1 MFISTENVSL
11 YMGVSQPLLESILF
25 LKYKSSF
32 EITISWNLRL
42 RLKLR
47 LIVHL
52 VDFTVLVTLFCLKKD
67 IRNQCRRGGF
77 WSCFFC
83 FVVFYLVVVLKGVC
97 DFVVCCVLLTYLQFI
112 VLNPAACQLSSFRRR
127 KNFGFCFLIFVLA
140 YLSEPKLRVVNYHVI
155 IKKE

>member
-67 IRNQCRRGGF
+67 IRNQCRF
-77 WSCFFC
+77 LILFFC

-97 DFVVCCVLLTYLQFI
+97 DFVVCFVLLTYLQCYCFKPSSLSI
-112 VLNPAACQLSSFRRR
+112 VIFQKKKKFWFLF
-127 KNFGFCFLIFVLA
+127 FDFCFGLFV
-140 YLSEPKLRVVNYHVI
+140 RT
-155 IKKE
+155 

>member
-11 YMGVSQPLLESILF
+11 YMGVSKPLLESILF
-25 LKYKSSF
+25 LKYKASF
-32 EITISWNLRL
+32 EITISWSLRL

-97 DFVVCCVLLTYLQFI
+97 DFVVCFVLLTYLQCYCFKPSSLSI
-112 VLNPAACQLSSFRRR
+112 VIFQKKKKFWFLF
-127 KNFGFCFLIFVLA
+127 FDFCFGLFV
-140 YLSEPKLRVVNYHVI
+140 RT
-155 IKKE
+155 

>member
-32 EITISWNLRL
+32 EITISWNFRL

-97 DFVVCCVLLTYLQFI
+97 DFVACFVLLTNLQCYCFKPSSLSI
-112 VLNPAACQLSSFRRR
+112 VIFQKKKKFWFLF
-127 KNFGFCFLIFVLA
+127 FDFCFGLFV
-140 YLSEPKLRVVNYHVI
+140 RT
-155 IKKE
+155 

>member
-97 DFVVCCVLLTYLQFI
+97 DFVVCFVLLTYLQCYCFKPSSLSI
-112 VLNPAACQLSSFRRR
+112 VIFQKKKKCWFLF
-127 KNFGFCFLIFVLA
+127 FDFCFCLFV
-140 YLSEPKLRVVNYHVI
+140 RT
-155 IKKE
+155 

>member
-52 VDFTVLVTLFCLKKD
+52 VDFTVLLTLFCLKKD

-97 DFVVCCVLLTYLQFI
+97 DFVVCFVLLTNLQCYCFKPSSLSI
-112 VLNPAACQLSSFRRR
+112 VIFQKKKKILFSF
-127 KNFGFCFLIFVLA
+127 FDFCFGLFV
-140 YLSEPKLRVVNYHVI
+140 RT
-155 IKKE
+155 

>member
-32 EITISWNLRL
+32 KITISWNLRL

-47 LIVHL
+47 LIENL

-97 DFVVCCVLLTYLQFI
+97 DFVVCFVLLTYLQCYCFKPSSLSI
-112 VLNPAACQLSSFRRR
+112 VIFQKKKKFWFLF
-127 KNFGFCFLIFVLA
+127 FDFCFGLFV
-140 YLSEPKLRVVNYHVI
+140 RT
-155 IKKE
+155 

>member
-32 EITISWNLRL
+32 KITISWNLRL

-47 LIVHL
+47 LIENL

-97 DFVVCCVLLTYLQFI
+97 DFVVCFVLLTYLQCYYFKPSSLSI
-112 VLNPAACQLSSFRRR
+112 VIFQKKKKFWFLF
-127 KNFGFCFLIFVLA
+127 FDFCFGLFV
-140 YLSEPKLRVVNYHVI
+140 RT
-155 IKKE
+155 

>member
-52 VDFTVLVTLFCLKKD
+52 VDFTLLVTLFCLKKD

-97 DFVVCCVLLTYLQFI
+97 DFVVCFVLLTYLQCYCFKPSSLSI
-112 VLNPAACQLSSFRRR
+112 VIFQKKKKFWFLF
-127 KNFGFCFLIFVLA
+127 FDFCFGLFV
-140 YLSEPKLRVVNYHVI
+140 RT
-155 IKKE
+155 

>member
-83 FVVFYLVVVLKGVC
+83 FFVFYLVVVLKGVC
-97 DFVVCCVLLTYLQFI
+97 DFVVCFVLLTYLQCYCFKPSSLSI
-112 VLNPAACQLSSFRRR
+112 VIFQKKKKFWFLF
-127 KNFGFCFLIFVLA
+127 FDFCFGLFV
-140 YLSEPKLRVVNYHVI
+140 RT
-155 IKKE
+155 

>member
-77 WSCFFC
+77 WSCFF
-83 FVVFYLVVVLKGVC
+83 VLLFFIWWLFWRVC
-97 DFVVCCVLLTYLQFI
+97 DFVVCFVLLTYLQFI

-127 KNFGFCFLIFVLA
+127 KHFGFCFLIFVLA

>member
-97 DFVVCCVLLTYLQFI
+97 DFVVCFVLLTYLQCYCFKPSSLSI
-112 VLNPAACQLSSFRRR
+112 VIFQKKKKFWFLF
-127 KNFGFCFLIFVLA
+127 FGLFV
-140 YLSEPKLRVVNYHVI
+140 RT
-155 IKKE
+155 

>member
-52 VDFTVLVTLFCLKKD
+52 VDFTVLLTLFCLKKD

-77 WSCFFC
+77 WSCFFW

-97 DFVVCCVLLTYLQFI
+97 DFVVCFVLLTNLQCYCFKPSSLSI
-112 VLNPAACQLSSFRRR
+112 VIFQKKKTFWFLF
-127 KNFGFCFLIFVLA
+127 FDFCFGLFV
-140 YLSEPKLRVVNYHVI
+140 RT
-155 IKKE
+155 

>member
-67 IRNQCRRGGF
+67 IRNQCRF
-77 WSCFFC
+77 LILFFC

-97 DFVVCCVLLTYLQFI
+97 DFVVCFVLLTNLQCYCFK
-112 VLNPAACQLSSFRRR
+112 PAACQLSSFRRR
-127 KNFGFCFLIFVLA
+127 KNFWFLFFDFCFGLFV
-140 YLSEPKLRVVNYHVI
+140 RT
-155 IKKE
+155 

>member
-11 YMGVSQPLLESILF
+11 YMGVSKPLLESILF

-67 IRNQCRRGGF
+67 IRNQCRRGWF
-77 WSCFFC
+77 LILFFC

-97 DFVVCCVLLTYLQFI
+97 DFVVCFVLLTYLQFI

-140 YLSEPKLRVVNYHVI
+140 YLSEPKLRVVNSHVI

>member
-97 DFVVCCVLLTYLQFI
+97 DFVVCFVLLTYLQCYCFKPSSLSI
-112 VLNPAACQLSSFRRR
+112 VIFQKKKKFWFLF
-127 KNFGFCFLIFVLA
+127 FDFCFGLFV
-140 YLSEPKLRVVNYHVI
+140 RT
-155 IKKE
+155 

>member
-67 IRNQCRRGGF
+67 IRNQCRF
-77 WSCFFC
+77 LILFFC

-97 DFVVCCVLLTYLQFI
+97 DFVVCFVLLTNLQ
-112 VLNPAACQLSSFRRR
+112 CY
-127 KNFGFCFLIFVLA
+127 CH
-140 YLSEPKLRVVNYHVI
+140 LSEEEKILVFVFWFLFWPICQNLNSVLLTI
-155 IKKE
+155 MSS

>member
-11 YMGVSQPLLESILF
+11 YMGVSKPLLESILF

-97 DFVVCCVLLTYLQFI
+97 DFVVCFVLLTYLQCYCFKPSSLSI
-112 VLNPAACQLSSFRRR
+112 VIFQKKKKFWFLVFD
-127 KNFGFCFLIFVLA
+127 FCFGLFV
-140 YLSEPKLRVVNYHVI
+140 RT
-155 IKKE
+155 

>member
-47 LIVHL
+47 LIVHI

-97 DFVVCCVLLTYLQFI
+97 DFVVCFVLLTYLQCYCFKPSSLSI
-112 VLNPAACQLSSFRRR
+112 VIFQKKKKFWFLVFD
-127 KNFGFCFLIFVLA
+127 FCFGLFV
-140 YLSEPKLRVVNYHVI
+140 RT
-155 IKKE
+155 